1 MLSLR
6 YKGFF
11 IKIKQEVK
19 VKMVNEVKLSPAQI
33 EKREIVEQ
41 LKQKIQ
47 ECQSFVIIDYKGLTV
62 AQDTEFRAEFR
73 KNDVEYRVLK
83 NTLFRKA
90 LNELGY
96 TEFDEALNG
105 PSAFAFGT
113 SDAIAPAK
121 VAADGIKKYN
131 TMKIKCGMFDKKFAD
146 AATCD
151 AMSKVPGRE
160 TLLAM
165 LVSVLS
171 APMRGLAVALNAIAE
186 KGE

>member
-1 MLSLR
+1 MSKER
-6 YKGFF
+6 NA
-11 IKIKQEVK
+11 EH
-19 VKMVNEVKLSPAQI
+19 LSPAQL
-33 EKREIVEQ
+33 EKREIVQQIKET
-41 LKQKIQ
+41 I
-47 ECQSFVIIDYKGLTV
+47 ENSHSFVIIDYKGLTV

-73 KNDVEYRVLK
+73 KNDVEYKVLK
-83 NTLFRKA
+83 NTLVRKA

-113 SDAIAPAK
+113 NDAVAPAK
-121 VAADGIKKYN
+121 VAAEGAKKYGK
-131 TMKIKCGMFDKKFAD
+131 TQIKCGMFDKKFAD

-171 APMRGLAVALNAIAE
+171 APVRGLAVALNAVAE
-186 KGE
+186 KKGE

>member
-1 MLSLR
+1 MS
-6 YKGFF
+6 
-11 IKIKQEVK
+11 
-19 VKMVNEVKLSPAQI
+19 EVKLSPAQLA
-33 EKREIVEQ
+33 KHEIVAEI
-41 LKQKIQ
+41 KEKI
-47 ECQSFVIIDYKGLTV
+47 ENCQSFVIVDYKGLTV
-62 AQDTEFRAEFR
+62 AQDTEFRKEFR
-73 KNDVEYRVLK
+73 NNNVEYKVYK
-83 NTLFRKA
+83 NTLVKKA

-113 SDAIAPAK
+113 EDAVAPAK
-121 VAADGIKKYN
+121 ITSEGVKKYN

-146 AATCD
+146 AAVVD

-160 TLLAM
+160 ALLGM

-186 KGE
+186 KQGE

>member
-1 MLSLR
+1 MDHER
-6 YKGFF
+6 HHGH
-11 IKIKQEVK
+11 
-19 VKMVNEVKLSPAQI
+19 LSPSQI
-33 EKREIVEQ
+33 AKREAVEVI
-41 LKQKIQ
+41 KEKIQ
-47 ECQSFVIIDYKGLTV
+47 NSESFIVIDYKGLTV

-73 KNDVEYRVLK
+73 KNDVDYKVLK
-83 NTLFRKA
+83 NTLVKKA

-105 PSAFAFGT
+105 PSSFAFGT
-113 SDAIAPAK
+113 ADAVAPAK

-131 TMKIKCGMFDKKFAD
+131 AMKIKCGMFDKKYAD

-151 AMSKVPGRE
+151 AMSKVPNKE

-171 APMRGLAVALNAIAE
+171 APMRGLAVALNAVAE
-186 KGE
+186 KAE

>member
-1 MLSLR
+1 MAH
-6 YKGFF
+6 
-11 IKIKQEVK
+11 QEGH
-19 VKMVNEVKLSPAQI
+19 LSPAQQ
-33 EKREIVEQ
+33 EKREIVAQ
-41 LKQKIQ
+41 IKQTI
-47 ECQSFVIIDYKGLTV
+47 ENSHSFVIIDYKGLTV

-73 KNDVEYRVLK
+73 KNDVEYKVLK
-83 NTLFRKA
+83 NTLVRKA

-113 SDAIAPAK
+113 ADAIAPAK
-121 VAADGIKKYN
+121 VAAEGVKKYGK
-131 TMKIKCGMFDKKFAD
+131 MSVKCGMFDKKFAD

-171 APMRGLAVALNAIAE
+171 APVRGLAVALNAVAE
-186 KGE
+186 KQGQ

>member
-1 MLSLR
+1 MDHER
-6 YKGFF
+6 HEGH
-11 IKIKQEVK
+11 
-19 VKMVNEVKLSPAQI
+19 LSPTQL

-41 LKQKIQ
+41 IKQTIENSK
-47 ECQSFVIIDYKGLTV
+47 SFVVIDYKGLTV

-73 KNDVEYRVLK
+73 KNGVDYKVLK
-83 NTLFRKA
+83 NTLVRKA

-105 PSAFAFGT
+105 PSAFAFGLE
-113 SDAIAPAK
+113 DAVAPAK
-121 VAADGIKKYN
+121 VAADGVKKYN
-131 TMKIKCGMFDKKFAD
+131 KMQIKCGMFDKKFAD

-151 AMSKVPGRE
+151 AMSKVPNRE

-171 APMRGLAVALNAIAE
+171 APIRGLAVALNAIAE
-186 KGE
+186 KSE

>member
-1 MLSLR
+1 MAH
-6 YKGFF
+6 
-11 IKIKQEVK
+11 QEGH
-19 VKMVNEVKLSPAQI
+19 LSPAQL
-33 EKREIVEQ
+33 EKREVVQQIRET
-41 LKQKIQ
+41 I
-47 ECQSFVIIDYKGLTV
+47 ENSHSFVIIDYKGLTV

-73 KNDVEYRVLK
+73 KNGVEYKVLK
-83 NTLFRKA
+83 NTLVRKA

-113 SDAIAPAK
+113 EDAVAPAK
-121 VAADGIKKYN
+121 VAAEGVKKYN
-131 TMKIKCGMFDKKFAD
+131 KMKIKCGMFDKKFAD

-151 AMSKVPGRE
+151 AMSKVPNRE

-171 APMRGLAVALNAIAE
+171 APVRGLAVALNAIAE
-186 KGE
+186 KQG

>member
-1 MLSLR
+1 MDHER
-6 YKGFF
+6 HEGH
-11 IKIKQEVK
+11 
-19 VKMVNEVKLSPAQI
+19 LSPTQL
-33 EKREIVEQ
+33 EKRELVEQ
-41 LKQKIQ
+41 IKEKIQ
-47 ECQSFVIIDYKGLTV
+47 NSQSFVVLDYKGLTV
-62 AQDTEFRAEFR
+62 AQDTEFRSEFR

-83 NTLFRKA
+83 NTLVRKA

-113 SDAIAPAK
+113 SDSIAPAK
-121 VAADGIKKYN
+121 VAAEGCKKYK
-131 TMKIKCGMFDKKFAD
+131 TMQIKCGMFDKKFAD
-146 AATCD
+146 ANLVD
-151 AMSKVPGRE
+151 AMSKVPNRE

-186 KGE
+186 KNA